1 MNRFKNILWFSLPVC
16 LFIILYVLDF
26 NYQCPFKRLL
36 HIPCIGCG
44 MTRAVVTIIHG
55 NFLES
60 FRYNLMALPLII
72 IGLVSVPFVVVD
84 IIKNQTTYINKI
96 DQLVQKY
103 SIFIF
108 GLVTVVWLFNLILNG
123 KRL

>member
-72 IGLVSVPFVVVD
+72 IGLVSVPCVVVD